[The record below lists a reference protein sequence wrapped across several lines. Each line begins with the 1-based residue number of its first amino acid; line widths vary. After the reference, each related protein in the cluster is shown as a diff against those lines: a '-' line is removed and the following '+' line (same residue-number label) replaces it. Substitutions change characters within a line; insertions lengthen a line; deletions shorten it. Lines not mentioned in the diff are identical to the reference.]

1 MTKPK
6 HPTLKEK
13 IEVYER
19 LLHDIQFHRDV
30 TMNEAAVKDLL
41 NKIGV
46 WSYSHRCGQGV
57 YNEKEQ
63 QALIDNAFWNLSK
76 R

>member
-1 MTKPK
+1 MTKSK

-13 IEVYER
+13 IAVYER

-30 TMNEAAVKDLL
+30 TMNNAAVIDLL
-41 NKIGV
+41 SKIGN
-46 WSYSHRCGQGV
+46 WSYAHRCGNGE

-63 QALIDNAFWNLSK
+63 QELIDHAFWQLEK